1 MPDQEKLPPGMMEKL
16 SVLLGERP
24 KAALQA
30 AMRKSDEQRL
40 QETMLSI
47 AADLTPAAGTMQLF
61 AGPVP
66 KGWIP
71 ADGRAISRT
80 LYVVLFRQIGTTYGV
95 GDGSTTFNVPNE
107 THATLTWAI
116 RR

>member
-1 MPDQEKLPPGMMEKL
+1 MLEKL

-40 QETMLSI
+40 NDTILSVV
-47 AADLTPAAGTMQLF
+47 AELTPAVGAMQLF
-61 AGPVP
+61 AGTVP
-66 KGWIP
+66 KGWVP
-71 ADGRAISRT
+71 ADGRAVSRSA
-80 LYVVLFRQIGTTYGV
+80 YVILFRAIGTTYGA

-107 THATLTWAI
+107 THPTLTWAI